1 MNGTSN
7 LWLGVI
13 AASVLAMALIQVG
26 AIVFLLRYAK
36 RLMAITEDLQRE
48 IKPLAARVS
57 AIADEAHRAAALAT
71 KQVERIDALV
81 GDVTRR
87 VQHTASVIE
96 SIVTG
101 PVRQGSAILSGL
113 RSILAAVLTTK
124 PDRGGDRDE
133 EEDALFVG

>member
-1 MNGTSN
+1 VNGTSN

-13 AASVLAMALIQVG
+13 AVSVLAMALIQMG
-26 AIVFLLRYAK
+26 AILFLLRYAK

-81 GDVTRR
+81 GDVARR
-87 VQHTASVIE
+87 VQHTTSVIE

-101 PVRQGSAILSGL
+101 PVRHGSAILSGV
-113 RSILAAVLTTK
+113 RSIIAAVLTTR

>member
-13 AASVLAMALIQVG
+13 AVSVLAMALIQMG
-26 AIVFLLRYAK
+26 AILFLLRYAK

-57 AIADEAHRAAALAT
+57 AIADEAHRAVALAT

-81 GDVTRR
+81 GDVARR
-87 VQHTASVIE
+87 VQHTTSVIE

-101 PVRQGSAILSGL
+101 PVRHGSAILSGV
-113 RSILAAVLTTK
+113 RSIIAAVLTTR